1 VYYNYFKRK
10 KVNNSEFNA
19 RKGLVNPSSKY
30 LFKPKFYILSSR
42 SFSTVN
48 SSLKTDVCTQNNT
61 IALNLLPG
69 WVTGFSDGECSF
81 SVNIV
86 KNSQYKTG
94 WSIIPIFCIELHK
107 RDLETLLRIQMFFG
121 GIGRINHLKEKGHVV
136 YSITSVKDLHNVII
150 PHFTKYPLLTIN
162 LFKLI
167 INWDSI
173 SYNNMLNGIKHMID
187 SIINSNDRSKIPVN
201 WEGFSYLEDPKKGN
215 ALSMDNQQGG
225 GAQGNQGGAQGNQ
238 GGNTPALIQGSPD
251 IKPNGKYNTPNM
263 QYTPGGN
270 NQPYGRIMSKALE
283 DHAIRNHHI
292 DNKGNAATVQWN
304 SNVFENDAA
313 RFYNDFMRDKFPN
326 RTQNN
331 YWNSSPVRKALR
343 DL

>member
-1 VYYNYFKRK
+1 MYYNYFKRK

-150 PHFTKYPLLTIN
+150 PHFTKYPLLTIKRLTFI
-162 LFKLI
+162 LFKDI
-167 INWDSI
+167 IELLVNKEHLN
-173 SYNNMLNGIKHMID
+173 YNGLL
-187 SIINSNDRSKIPVN
+187 KI
-201 WEGFSYLEDPKKGN
+201 
-215 ALSMDNQQGG
+215 M
-225 GAQGNQGGAQGNQ
+225 
-238 GGNTPALIQGSPD
+238 
-251 IKPNGKYNTPNM
+251 
-263 QYTPGGN
+263 
-270 NQPYGRIMSKALE
+270 
-283 DHAIRNHHI
+283 AIRTQI
-292 DNKGNAATVQWN
+292 NKGVSDELLSSFNQFSMQISGKPIVTIPKPLLDPLSLKHLTKDWLVG
-304 SNVFENDAA
+304 FTDA
-313 RFYNDFMRDKFPN
+313 
-326 RTQNN
+326 
-331 YWNSSPVRKALR
+331 
-343 DL
+343 